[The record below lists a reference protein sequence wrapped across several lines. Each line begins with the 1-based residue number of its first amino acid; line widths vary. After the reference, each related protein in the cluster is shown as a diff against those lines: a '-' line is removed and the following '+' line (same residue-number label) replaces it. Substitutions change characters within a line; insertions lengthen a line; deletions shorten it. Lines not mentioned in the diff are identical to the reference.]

1 MTFPRWEL
9 DHTRVI
15 ILIVVP
21 VTPPS
26 PPPHT
31 TLIPSLLSLPALYP
45 IFYSFISPFVVRNI
59 TIIPGFLW
67 NLSFLIQ
74 ENPLLDAETFL
85 YFFAVTSLKKCFLIF
100 RGTYFYAGEGVVQET
115 EGKIPCYK
123 DLVRIPGCKDLVRIP
138 GCKDLVRIPGWRRG
152 MSGKT
157 SGGDQVHQHVTKK
170 ALAFCIIVGF
180 TCQQV
185 KGAQF

>member
-1 MTFPRWEL
+1 MTHCKNVNR
-9 DHTRVI
+9 
-15 ILIVVP
+15 
-21 VTPPS
+21 
-26 PPPHT
+26 
-31 TLIPSLLSLPALYP
+31 
-45 IFYSFISPFVVRNI
+45 
-59 TIIPGFLW
+59 IPGFLW

-138 GCKDLVRIPGWRRG
+138 GWRRG

-157 SGGDQVHQHVTKK
+157 SGGDQVHQQPTEKP
-170 ALAFCIIVGF
+170 LAFGIIIGF
-180 TCQQV
+180 TLHVCRSRRHN
-185 KGAQF
+185 FNTL